1 MKRFAPA
8 LVLVLAGCQ
17 NFGYQAPY
25 GDDTAQITFTSND
38 TAAQPAICVPG
49 KGFQSTEYSIAQK
62 PMGGEALNDL
72 LETMKKSTEVTTTL
86 APSSQTRVGIIY
98 NQKHPNS
105 TQRDRC
111 RVALQF
117 EAVAGEHYQAVFNY
131 SQAQCGLS
139 ITDSQGQSADA
150 VRVDWECP

>member
-62 PMGGEALNDL
+62 PMGGDALNDL

-117 EAVAGEHYQAVFNY
+117 ELLCGAPSWYVAYGH
-131 SQAQCGLS
+131 SQSTRTA
-139 ITDSQGQSADA
+139 SADWPWLSVMDSPHCA
-150 VRVDWECP
+150 WL